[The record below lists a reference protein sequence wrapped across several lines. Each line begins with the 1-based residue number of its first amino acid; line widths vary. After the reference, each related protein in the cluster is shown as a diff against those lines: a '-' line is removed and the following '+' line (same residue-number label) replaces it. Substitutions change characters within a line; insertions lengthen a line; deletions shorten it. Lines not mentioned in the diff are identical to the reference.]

1 MAGVVSEFV
10 TTLIRRVVAGLSKR
24 RRRRT
29 SMAAH
34 TARSRSDKAVAHPK
48 STNRKTAKSARVAR
62 RTNRR
67 NK

>member
-1 MAGVVSEFV
+1 VAGIVSEFV

-24 RRRRT
+24 RRRRA

-34 TARSRSDKAVAHPK
+34 PSRSRSGKALARPK
-48 STNRKTAKSARVAR
+48 PTTRKTAKSARIAR